1 MQPPMQPSPL
11 IYFAASIK
19 YLLASNIVDFLKTL
33 SSHRNEQVNSK
44 INMNELNQQNSGG
57 ITAAG
62 VDKIRTMIEGFDDI
76 SHGGLP
82 VGRTTLVSGTSG
94 TGKTLLAVQFLRNGI
109 VDFNEPGVF
118 VTFEESPADIIKNA
132 FSFGWDLQKFVDEGK
147 LFILDASPD
156 PDGQDVVGNFDL
168 SALIERIQYAIRKYK
183 AKRVSIDSVTAVFQ
197 QYDAVSVVR
206 REIFRIVARLKQ
218 VGVTTIMT
226 TERMDEYGQVA
237 RFGVEEFVSDNV
249 VILRN
254 VLEGERRRRTI
265 EILKLRGTTHM
276 QGEYP
281 FTMTHQGINIFP
293 LGAMRLTQRSSN
305 VRVSSGVKTLDEMCG
320 GGYFKDSIILATGAT
335 GTGKTML
342 VSKFLEESCV
352 RGERVIL
359 FAYEESRAQLSR
371 NASSWGIDFEELEQ
385 QGLLKILCA
394 YPESAGLEDHLQTIK
409 QEIADFK
416 PARIAIDSL
425 SAIARGVS
433 NNAFRQFV
441 IGVTGFAKQEE
452 ITGFFTNT
460 TDQFMGSNSI
470 TNTHIST
477 ITDTILM
484 LQYVEIRGEM
494 SRAIN
499 VFKMRGSWHDKGIR
513 EYIISDR
520 GLEIKDSF
528 RNFERII
535 SGSPTRIA
543 VDEKTEL
550 SRIIRGVQRD
560 EE

>member
-1 MQPPMQPSPL
+1 MNKANQTGQS
-11 IYFAASIK
+11 IESTTAS
-19 YLLASNIVDFLKTL
+19 V
-33 SSHRNEQVNSK
+33 Q
-44 INMNELNQQNSGG
+44 
-57 ITAAG
+57 
-62 VDKIRTMIEGFDDI
+62 KIRTLIEGFDDI

-82 VGRTTLVSGTSG
+82 IGRTTLVSGTSG
-94 TGKTLLAVQFLRNGI
+94 TGKTLIAVQFLYNGI
-109 VDFNEPGVF
+109 THFDEAGVF

-132 FSFGWDLQKFVDEGK
+132 YSFGWNLQQLIDQGK

-156 PDGQDVVGNFDL
+156 PEGQDVVGNFDL

-197 QYDAVSVVR
+197 QYDAASVVR
-206 REIFRIVARLKQ
+206 REIFRLVARLKQ
-218 VGVTTIMT
+218 MNATTIMT
-226 TERMDEYGQVA
+226 TERVEEYGPVA

-249 VILRN
+249 AIVRN

-276 QGEYP
+276 KGEYP
-281 FTMTHQGINIFP
+281 FTITNDGINIFP

-305 VRVSSGVKTLDEMCG
+305 VRVSSGVRTLDEMCG
-320 GGYFKDSIILATGAT
+320 GGFFKDSIILATGAT

-342 VSKFLEESCV
+342 VSKFLQDACMI
-352 RGERVIL
+352 GERALL

-371 NASSWGIDFEELEQ
+371 NAYSWGIDFEELEQ
-385 QGLLKILCA
+385 KGLLRILCA
-394 YPESAGLEDHLQTIK
+394 YPESAGLEDHLQIIK
-409 QEIADFK
+409 SEIAEFK
-416 PARIAIDSL
+416 PSRIAIDSL
-425 SAIARGVS
+425 SALARGVS

-460 TDQFMGSNSI
+460 TDQFMGSHSI
-470 TNTHIST
+470 TDSHIST

-494 SRAIN
+494 ARALN

-513 EYIISDR
+513 EYTISAQGPQIR
-520 GLEIKDSF
+520 ESF
-528 RNFERII
+528 RNFEGII

-543 VDEKTEL
+543 VDEKNEL
-550 SRIIRGVQRD
+550 SRIVRGFQEKSDD
-560 EE
+560 E